1 MRKQKKTILIAVIIA
16 ILVIIVAATTI
27 VIVSKNKDTN
37 TKETAT
43 KKEAEE
49 KTGMEETY
57 KKYVEAKEDIL
68 KTKEEPTIIYKED
81 DEYVFIDKN
90 GKEITREEY
99 DEVCQ
104 NQIKVEIE
112 GKIREIRPVKK
123 DDEYFFIDSRG
134 KKVFDVIDEAD
145 GVNDVWARFSSCIY
159 TNEKEITNTEEEI
172 KNDNSYSKALFL
184 EETSLLPES
193 KSGKYDKYEENTE
206 EGTEYLYFKNE
217 NITDKVLQVIS
228 FFDDSEDIELKEIWE
243 NKVSD
248 DYKDS
253 IDLFYSPKK
262 EYYLIDTKKEEKMKL
277 DCNNLI
283 YNYDFGYNP
292 ITEEKNYIEYIMLYN
307 DGSIPYYD
315 ENSTGYF
322 NIETGEKTEV
332 DSNILTIEID
342 DKYQYLYNKDTKSSL
357 IINKNT
363 GEIEKEYEDSVINI
377 FEDCNIIEKDNEFIL
392 TDKELNEKFM
402 SNEEIGTKIFGDFL
416 LVYEDIEEQENC
428 LYKIE
433 NNQLIEIGQP
443 IKYLEV
449 YANYLVE
456 DIEKSESQSIY
467 EKTGVIDEL
476 V

>member
-1 MRKQKKTILIAVIIA
+1 MRKQKKTILIVAIIA
-16 ILVIIVAATTI
+16 ILIIIAAVTTI
-27 VIVSKNKDTN
+27 FIVSKSKNEN
-37 TKETAT
+37 N
-43 KKEAEE
+43 EE
-49 KTGMEETY
+49 KTAKKEIEESVGMDETY
-57 KKYVEAKEDIL
+57 KKYVESKDNIL
-68 KTKEEPTIIYKED
+68 KTKDEPTIIYKED

-99 DEVCQ
+99 DEICE
-104 NQIKVEIE
+104 NPIKVEIE

-123 DDEYFFIDSRG
+123 DNKYFFIDSRG
-134 KKVFDVIDEAD
+134 KKVFDVVDEAN
-145 GVNDVWARFSSCIY
+145 GVNDVGARFRSCIY
-159 TNEKEITNTEEEI
+159 TNEKTITNTEEEI

-206 EGTEYLYFKNE
+206 GGTEYLYFKNE

-228 FFDDSEDIELKEIWE
+228 FFDDSEDTEFKEILE

-253 IDLFYSPKK
+253 IDLFYSYKK

-332 DSNILTIEID
+332 DSNMLTIEID

-377 FEDCNIIEKDNEFIL
+377 FEDFNIIEKDNEFIL

-402 SNEEIGTKIFGDFL
+402 SNEETGTKIFGDFL
-416 LVYEDIEEQENC
+416 LVYEDVEEPENC

-443 IKYLEV
+443 TKNWEV

-476 V
+476 I

>member
-1 MRKQKKTILIAVIIA
+1 
-16 ILVIIVAATTI
+16 
-27 VIVSKNKDTN
+27 
-37 TKETAT
+37 
-43 KKEAEE
+43 
-49 KTGMEETY
+49 
-57 KKYVEAKEDIL
+57 
-68 KTKEEPTIIYKED
+68 
-81 DEYVFIDKN
+81 
-90 GKEITREEY
+90 
-99 DEVCQ
+99 
-104 NQIKVEIE
+104 
-112 GKIREIRPVKK
+112 
-123 DDEYFFIDSRG
+123 
-134 KKVFDVIDEAD
+134 
-145 GVNDVWARFSSCIY
+145 
-159 TNEKEITNTEEEI
+159 
-172 KNDNSYSKALFL
+172 
-184 EETSLLPES
+184 
-193 KSGKYDKYEENTE
+193 
-206 EGTEYLYFKNE
+206 
-217 NITDKVLQVIS
+217 
-228 FFDDSEDIELKEIWE
+228 
-243 NKVSD
+243 
-248 DYKDS
+248 
-253 IDLFYSPKK
+253 
-262 EYYLIDTKKEEKMKL
+262 MKL

-332 DSNILTIEID
+332 DSNMLTIEID

-377 FEDCNIIEKDNEFIL
+377 FEDFNIIEKDNEFIL

-416 LVYEDIEEQENC
+416 LVYEDVEEPENC

-443 IKYLEV
+443 TKNWEV

-476 V
+476 I

>member
-1 MRKQKKTILIAVIIA
+1 MRKQKKTILIVAIIA
-16 ILVIIVAATTI
+16 ILIIIAAVTTI
-27 VIVSKNKDTN
+27 FIVSKSKNEN
-37 TKETAT
+37 N
-43 KKEAEE
+43 EE
-49 KTGMEETY
+49 KTAKKEIEESVGMDETY
-57 KKYVEAKEDIL
+57 KKYVESKDNIL
-68 KTKEEPTIIYKED
+68 KTKDEPTIIYKEY

-99 DEVCQ
+99 DEICE
-104 NQIKVEIE
+104 NPIKVEIE

-123 DDEYFFIDSRG
+123 DNKYFFIDSRG
-134 KKVFDVIDEAD
+134 KKVFDVVDEAN
-145 GVNDVWARFSSCIY
+145 GVNDVGARFSSCIY
-159 TNEKEITNTEEEI
+159 TNEKTITNTEEEI

-206 EGTEYLYFKNE
+206 GGTEYLYFKNE

-228 FFDDSEDIELKEIWE
+228 FFDDSEDTEFKEILE

-253 IDLFYSPKK
+253 IDLFYSYKK

-332 DSNILTIEID
+332 DSNMLTIEID

-377 FEDCNIIEKDNEFIL
+377 FEDFNIIEKDNEFIL

-416 LVYEDIEEQENC
+416 LVYEDVEEPENC

-443 IKYLEV
+443 TKNWEV

-476 V
+476 I

>member
-43 KKEAEE
+43 KKEEEE

-57 KKYVEAKEDIL
+57 KKYVEAKDDIL
-68 KTKEEPTIIYKED
+68 KTKDEPTIMYKEN
-81 DEYVFIDKN
+81 DEYIFIDKN

-104 NQIKVEIE
+104 NTIKVEIE

-123 DDEYFFIDSRG
+123 DDKYFFIDSRG
-134 KKVFDVIDEAD
+134 KKVFDIVNEAN
-145 GVNDVWARFSSCIY
+145 GVNDVWTRFSSCIY

-206 EGTEYLYFKNE
+206 GGTEYLYFKNE

-228 FFDDSEDIELKEIWE
+228 FFDDSEDTEFKEILE

-248 DYKDS
+248 NYKEG
-253 IDLFYSPKK
+253 IDLFYEDQK

-377 FEDCNIIEKDNEFIL
+377 FEDFNIIEKDNEFIL

-443 IKYLEV
+443 IKYWEV